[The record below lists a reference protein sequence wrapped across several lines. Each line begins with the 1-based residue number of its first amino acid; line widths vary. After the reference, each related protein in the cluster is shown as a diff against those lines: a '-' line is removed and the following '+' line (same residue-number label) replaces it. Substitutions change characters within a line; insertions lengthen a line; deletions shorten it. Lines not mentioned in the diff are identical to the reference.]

1 MSLDGS
7 IEFLREAAPDI
18 LRSEGRRSD
27 GRREVSG
34 ECILS
39 RSCYLM
45 SRIPDEIQLYR
56 IRESWG
62 RDCCGDDDG
71 GAKGNVV
78 VVDRDAG
85 LGG

>member
-1 MSLDGS
+1 
-7 IEFLREAAPDI
+7 
-18 LRSEGRRSD
+18 
-27 GRREVSG
+27 
-34 ECILS
+34 
-39 RSCYLM
+39 M

-85 LGG
+85 LGGIRESGGALNCGERSSGRRACSAREIESR

>member
-1 MSLDGS
+1 
-7 IEFLREAAPDI
+7 
-18 LRSEGRRSD
+18 
-27 GRREVSG
+27 
-34 ECILS
+34 
-39 RSCYLM
+39 M

-56 IRESWG
+56 IRESWR

-85 LGG
+85 LGGGGFRESGGGLNCGERSSGRRACSAREIESR